1 MKIIPYGKQFVDTN
15 DINFVLKSLKE
26 DKITTGPYVDKFEK
40 KISSYLKCNHSTVC
54 NSGTSAIYLA
64 LRAIDLKEKD
74 NIVMPAMNFIASF
87 NVAKLLKANI
97 YFADVDKNTG
107 QITPNSIIDCCKKNK
122 LKKLKAVIV
131 MYNGGY
137 PQNNEKFL
145 YLKKKYNCFIIE
157 DACHAFGASYKLK
170 NKTFKIGSCRHSDI
184 CTFSLHPLK
193 TITTG
198 EGGITTT
205 NSSLLNKKIKM
216 IRSHGIVKSKFHWK
230 YDVVENGLNLRLT
243 DFQCALGISQLN
255 KISKFIKK
263 RKKIAKIYDN
273 YLSNLKDISVLDKE
287 KNKFSSYHLYI
298 IHLIEN
304 KDLKNKFIKY
314 MLKKKIVVQYH
325 YIPINQF
332 KVLKKKLNLIGTQ
345 KYYESAVSLPIYYDL
360 SFKKQMYIIQ
370 SIFKFFKKKFKKKN
384 LKI

>member
-314 MLKKKIVVQYH
+314 MLKKKLLC
-325 YIPINQF
+325 N
-332 KVLKKKLNLIGTQ
+332 
-345 KYYESAVSLPIYYDL
+345 
-360 SFKKQMYIIQ
+360 IIISQ
-370 SIFKFFKKKFKKKN
+370 STN
-384 LKI
+384 LKF